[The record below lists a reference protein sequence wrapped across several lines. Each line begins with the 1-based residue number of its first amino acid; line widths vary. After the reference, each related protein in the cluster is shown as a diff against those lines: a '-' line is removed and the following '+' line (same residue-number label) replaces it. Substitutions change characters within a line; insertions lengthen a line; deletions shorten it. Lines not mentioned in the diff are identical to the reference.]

1 MTTLSLSSVQFLILS
16 FSQEIYRR
24 IVNNDN
30 NCSHKQG
37 RSGLTFCGVAANR
50 YQVITSIEAASED
63 LRQKRKR
70 EFSIREKNAT
80 KSVDTAPKRFTKK
93 TNLLDLK
100 PVFTITPAAQSKTS
114 TRAET
119 CPVTKTGKKF
129 ISTLPAELSAPFSV
143 LTHEVPSLKSCSDSG
158 DYQLHWAI
166 IAKLPC
172 TVCRDDVCEFLI
184 GLKLRSVYAYYYS
197 EVFSSYAILP
207 SNLMDVY
214 VQFDTEVGIN
224 AALLRRGES
233 FHATVSADYIEAGI
247 DNARP
252 HKKNTRIKIVGAD
265 LRRVTFS
272 EALWAEGLS
281 LKLDGSFSKCQANL
295 NLVKLS
301 FPHYLFSTNPMDS
314 LKKWDTVSQSS
325 KCHAID
331 ELNDLL
337 KAPQVKSLSSSASR
351 GTNYEI
357 NGLHLDKYQSYCSAG
372 FTGMSCVSHIADYRC
387 DPTTTLEN
395 FNTDVELV
403 HVRNAA
409 EQEAA
414 QILKDLSV
422 VLSDALLSSYSTIEL
437 KDAIVLRDTQLI
449 LDLAHRMSKVY
460 LQILG
465 TLKDRNP

>member
-100 PVFTITPAAQSKTS
+100 PVFTITPAAQSTS